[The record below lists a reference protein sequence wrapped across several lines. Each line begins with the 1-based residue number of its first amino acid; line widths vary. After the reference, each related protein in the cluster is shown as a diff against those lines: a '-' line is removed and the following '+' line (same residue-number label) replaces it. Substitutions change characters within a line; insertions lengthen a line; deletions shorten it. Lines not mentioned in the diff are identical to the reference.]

1 MFFFMIRRPPRSTR
15 TDTLFPYTT
24 LFRSLTLHSPLPR
37 RAKDH
42 KLALIRNMLELYDQF
57 PFVMIGDSGQRDPE
71 IYAQVVR
78 EHPGRV
84 AAIYIRDVT
93 RNPER
98 DRGIGILAREVAA
111 GGRKHMVRTEERR
124 GGKGGGMQGTTRGS

>member
-57 PFVMIGDSGQRDPE
+57 PFVLIGDSGQRDPE
-71 IYAQVVR
+71 IRSEEHTSELQSLMRISYAVFCLKKKKNK
-78 EHPGRV
+78 
-84 AAIYIRDVT
+84 I
-93 RNPER
+93 
-98 DRGIGILAREVAA
+98 
-111 GGRKHMVRTEERR
+111 K
-124 GGKGGGMQGTTRGS
+124 